1 MHKSEARRTAMGVLK
16 RKEERSE
23 TVTVRVPGSV
33 KAELD
38 RLREETAAAGFDLNA
53 TLSEAVIRM
62 AKQVREELH
71 QVADKANGARGPGRM
86 NGFAAAAVADGKTV

>member
-1 MHKSEARRTAMGVLK
+1 MGVLK

-62 AKQVREELH
+62 TKQVREELH
-71 QVADKANGARGPGRM
+71 QVASKANGARGRGRM
-86 NGFAAAAVADGKTV
+86 NGFAAAAVADGKVV

>member
-1 MHKSEARRTAMGVLK
+1 MGVLK

-62 AKQVREELH
+62 TKQVREELH
-71 QVADKANGARGPGRM
+71 QAAGKANGARRPGRM
-86 NGFAAAAVADGKTV
+86 NGFAAAAVGEGKVV

>member
-1 MHKSEARRTAMGVLK
+1 MGVLK

-62 AKQVREELH
+62 TKQVREELH
-71 QVADKANGARGPGRM
+71 QVTGKANGARRPGRM
-86 NGFAAAAVADGKTV
+86 NGFAAAAVGEGKVV

>member
-1 MHKSEARRTAMGVLK
+1 MGVLK
-16 RKEERSE
+16 RKEERTE

-53 TLSEAVIRM
+53 TLYGSGHSDDEA
-62 AKQVREELH
+62 
-71 QVADKANGARGPGRM
+71 GA
-86 NGFAAAAVADGKTV
+86 

>member
-1 MHKSEARRTAMGVLK
+1 MGVLK

-62 AKQVREELH
+62 TKQVREELH
-71 QVADKANGARGPGRM
+71 QVASKANGARGPGRM

>member
-1 MHKSEARRTAMGVLK
+1 MGVLK
-16 RKEERSE
+16 RKEERTE

-53 TLSEAVIRM
+53 TKSEAVIRM
-62 AKQVREELH
+62 TKQVREELH
-71 QVADKANGARGPGRM
+71 QVTGKANGARRPDRM
-86 NGFAAAAVADGKTV
+86 NGFAGASGADGKVV